1 MTLTTICGLAT
12 LVVGLLLGYTSI
24 LRYRA
29 ASGMIFGDSNN
40 RDLGID
46 RDAVESLTA
55 RIKDGLGP
63 VQSQYLL
70 GSFGF
75 IDVPARVLLPQSDQ
89 SLPARGRTAH
99 QSDPGLERTI
109 KLSKGRFP
117 LPQEVGMIVSPAFI
131 EQFGDEPIVEF
142 AQLGHQASGR
152 IPVPILGVTTREF
165 SKYWTFLMLE
175 PSYNEIQAKYQKVDS
190 TWAKA
195 APIPEGWKK
204 LNHPRGIINV
214 QRKWGISEQTRD
226 GEFLTFKSDKPRDY
240 FEWQEFFAELRSKIS
255 GTGPISNDAS
265 FTNVQQME
273 SPDSQKTSSEEWSL
287 NRYDY
292 VSIYTRAPQD
302 IEQIVRF
309 AKPMPAD
316 PVFMATLE
324 QIGDVSQLASLVQTV
339 VFVCITVLGAV
350 VFFAIQA
357 LRAETKRSDLGLL
370 KSLGLSS
377 RQLGL
382 LFLIEGGVLWLG
394 SQVASLVVLPVGYY
408 LSLLMVQSNDE
419 LALSFPWLYPLLL
432 SAALSLGVCLGACW
446 LGTSQVRKLS
456 PVMLFPAN

>member
-1 MTLTTICGLAT
+1 
-12 LVVGLLLGYTSI
+12 
-24 LRYRA
+24 
-29 ASGMIFGDSNN
+29 
-40 RDLGID
+40 
-46 RDAVESLTA
+46 
-55 RIKDGLGP
+55 
-63 VQSQYLL
+63 
-70 GSFGF
+70 
-75 IDVPARVLLPQSDQ
+75 
-89 SLPARGRTAH
+89 
-99 QSDPGLERTI
+99 
-109 KLSKGRFP
+109 
-117 LPQEVGMIVSPAFI
+117 
-131 EQFGDEPIVEF
+131 
-142 AQLGHQASGR
+142 
-152 IPVPILGVTTREF
+152 
-165 SKYWTFLMLE
+165 
-175 PSYNEIQAKYQKVDS
+175 
-190 TWAKA
+190 
-195 APIPEGWKK
+195 
-204 LNHPRGIINV
+204 
-214 QRKWGISEQTRD
+214 
-226 GEFLTFKSDKPRDY
+226 
-240 FEWQEFFAELRSKIS
+240 
-255 GTGPISNDAS
+255 
-265 FTNVQQME
+265 
-273 SPDSQKTSSEEWSL
+273 
-287 NRYDY
+287 
-292 VSIYTRAPQD
+292 
-302 IEQIVRF
+302 
-309 AKPMPAD
+309 MPAD